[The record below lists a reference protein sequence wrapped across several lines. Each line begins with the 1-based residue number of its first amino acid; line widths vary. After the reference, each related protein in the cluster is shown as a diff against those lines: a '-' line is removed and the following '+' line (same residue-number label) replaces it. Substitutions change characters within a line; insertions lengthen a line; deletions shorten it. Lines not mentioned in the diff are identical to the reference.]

1 MKPRTSEW
9 GRCEELGGCCLGG
22 AILWSRG
29 RQMQRRGETL
39 CSSGMG
45 CEGQQHCGALARERV
60 EGCCNALGAQSSP
73 LPVPLFHLAVE
84 HSLSPLLTILCS
96 DCGGSANYN
105 VVLPGPDFVFN
116 TYLHRS
122 KEVKL

>member
-1 MKPRTSEW
+1 MS
-9 GRCEELGGCCLGG
+9 
-22 AILWSRG
+22 
-29 RQMQRRGETL
+29 
-39 CSSGMG
+39 
-45 CEGQQHCGALARERV
+45 
-60 EGCCNALGAQSSP
+60 
-73 LPVPLFHLAVE
+73 
-84 HSLSPLLTILCS
+84 ILCS

>member
-1 MKPRTSEW
+1 MLP
-9 GRCEELGGCCLGG
+9 GRDHSLVARSSDAAEET
-22 AILWSRG
+22 
-29 RQMQRRGETL
+29 GETL
-39 CSSGMG
+39 CSRGVG
-45 CEGQQHCGALARERV
+45 CEGQQHCGTLAKKSA
-60 EGCCNALGAQSSP
+60 EGCCLPPNAPGDQSSA
-73 LPVPLFHLAVE
+73 LPVPLSHLPAE
-84 HSLSPLLTILCS
+84 HPLSPLLTILCS